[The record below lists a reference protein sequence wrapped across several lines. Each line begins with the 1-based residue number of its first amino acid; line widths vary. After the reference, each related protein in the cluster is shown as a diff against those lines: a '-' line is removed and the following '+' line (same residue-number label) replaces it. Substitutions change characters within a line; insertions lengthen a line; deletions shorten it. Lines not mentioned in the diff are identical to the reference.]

1 MTSELRRSTFRI
13 LFTISMGQIANK
25 LWHELPKHFS
35 FISLDE
41 FVIMPNLIHGIVI
54 IESMTAVWTKNA
66 NLSLHSSHNNMLR

>member
-1 MTSELRRSTFRI
+1 
-13 LFTISMGQIANK
+13 MGQIANK

-54 IESMTAVWTKNA
+54 IESTTAVWTKNA